1 VANIVHQSVA
11 RRILRGDCVLLAVY
25 LLIVLFMMIREESF
39 LYFPTKYPDGDW
51 NPPGLVFEDA
61 WFDAAD
67 GTHLHGWFVPVENP
81 RAVVLFAHGN
91 AGNLSHRADL
101 LVQLQRMGVAVL
113 AFDYRGY
120 GRSSGTP
127 TESGVIAD
135 GRAARA
141 WLAKR
146 AGISESDVVLMGESL
161 GGAVATALAAEAPAR
176 GLVLES
182 TFSSAPEVAAFHYPW
197 LPVKL
202 MRTKFDSAAA
212 VTKYRGPLLQVH
224 GDADSIVPIG
234 LGRKL
239 FDAANDPKHFVTIAG
254 GDHNDPRTVQF
265 YQELDQFLAGLP
277 PHAAAGQ

>member
-1 VANIVHQSVA
+1 LWAGCIVA
-11 RRILRGDCVLLAVY
+11 AVY
-25 LLIVLFMMIREESF
+25 LLIVVVMMIGEESF
-39 LYFPTKYPDGDW
+39 LYFPAKYPDGDW

-81 RAVVLFAHGN
+81 RAVLLFAHGN
-91 AGNLSHRADL
+91 AGNISHRDDL
-101 LVQLQRMGVAVL
+101 LLQLHRMGVAVL

-135 GRAARA
+135 GRAART

-146 AGISESDVVLMGESL
+146 AGVSESDVVLMGESL
-161 GGAVATALAAEAPAR
+161 GGAVAAALAAEAPAR
-176 GLVLES
+176 GLILEN

-212 VTKYRGPLLQVH
+212 ITKYHGPLLQAH
-224 GDADSIVPIG
+224 GDADTIVPIG

-239 FDAANDPKHFVTIAG
+239 FDAANEPKRLLTISG
-254 GDHNDPRTVQF
+254 GDHNDPRTMEFYHALGQF
-265 YQELDQFLAGLP
+265 IEGLP
-277 PHAAAGQ
+277 PHAAAGR